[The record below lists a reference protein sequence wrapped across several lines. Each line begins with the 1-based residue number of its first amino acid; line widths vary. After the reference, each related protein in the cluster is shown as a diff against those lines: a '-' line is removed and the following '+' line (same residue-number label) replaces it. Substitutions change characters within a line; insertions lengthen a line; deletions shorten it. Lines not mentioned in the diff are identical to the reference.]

1 VKYCL
6 KGLSLQNKLTERC
19 ILLLKIVVLQ
29 AISLSVQGQDT
40 LFDRGLLWRIEK
52 QGYPSSYLLGTIHS
66 EDKRVLEL
74 PTVVS
79 QKMQE
84 VDTLVLEAP
93 VGEWA
98 GAASLQTMLFDG
110 DTRLSEVLSPEL
122 YKRTIKAMV
131 DSGYPKKAADRL
143 KPWAVSIT
151 LSVPRPKTGLFLD
164 RYLAEEARKYTKAVK
179 SLETV
184 TEQLAI
190 LNGFSLDEQITMLE
204 DTLRDLPQIS
214 GFHEA
219 LIQAYLK
226 SDLRSLV
233 EISEQAM
240 GMGSKS
246 LVEKVRHRLIVE
258 RNVRMVQRLE
268 PMLRRESLLVAIG
281 ALHLPG
287 RSGLLALLAGRGYS
301 LTVVY

>member
-1 VKYCL
+1 
-6 KGLSLQNKLTERC
+6 
-19 ILLLKIVVLQ
+19 LLFKIVVLQ
-29 AISLSVQGQDT
+29 AISLSVLGQDT

-52 QGYPSSYLLGTIHS
+52 QGYPTSYLLGTIHT

-74 PTVVS
+74 PTVVK

-98 GAASLQTMLFDG
+98 GAASLQTMLLDG
-110 DTRLSEVLSPEL
+110 DTRLSDVLSSEL
-122 YKRTIKAMV
+122 YERTTKAMMGN
-131 DSGYPKKAADRL
+131 GYPKNAADRL
-143 KPWAVSIT
+143 KPWAVSII
-151 LSVPRPKTGLFLD
+151 LSVPKPKTGLFLD
-164 RYLAEEARKYTKAVK
+164 RYLAQEARKNAKTIKA
-179 SLETV
+179 LETV

-204 DTLRDLPQIS
+204 DTLHDLPQIP
-214 GFHEA
+214 GFHEE

-226 SDLRSLV
+226 SDLRGLV

-240 GMGSKS
+240 CAGSPS
-246 LVEKVRHRLIVE
+246 LVEKIRRRLIAE
-258 RNVRMVQRLE
+258 RNMRMVQRLE
-268 PMLRRESLLVAIG
+268 PMLRGESLLVALG

-287 RSGLLALLAGRGYS
+287 ANGILALLAGRGYR
-301 LTVVY
+301 LTVIY